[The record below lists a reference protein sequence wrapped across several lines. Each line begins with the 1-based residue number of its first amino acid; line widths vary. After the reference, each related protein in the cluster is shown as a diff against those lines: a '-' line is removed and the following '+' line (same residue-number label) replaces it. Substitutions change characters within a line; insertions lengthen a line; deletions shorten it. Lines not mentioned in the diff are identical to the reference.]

1 MGSQRSTQPVE
12 KKTKAKNKAKK
23 NKTYKQPRLI
33 EYGDIQQLT
42 QAVGNMGMM
51 DGGSVM
57 GAKKTSA

>member
-12 KKTKAKNKAKK
+12 EKAKTKAKS
-23 NKTYKQPRLI
+23 KTYKQPRLI
-33 EYGDIQQLT
+33 EYGNIQQLT